1 METWEWIVLV
11 ALAAGVVLLAV
22 AIFARA
28 RSRSRRLEGAFGPE
42 YDRAVSNTGRRN
54 AEKRLTEVEKQHE
67 DLRIRALP
75 GSARERYL
83 EDWKHAETR
92 FIADPHES
100 AAGAER
106 IIRRVL
112 EERGYPTD
120 GDAEDQVAHLAVD
133 HPDVAERFRH
143 GRAMLENVN
152 GAQATE
158 DLRKA
163 LIDFRIV
170 LDELLEDRV
179 AA

>member
-11 ALAAGVVLLAV
+11 AVAAAVVLLAIG
-22 AIFARA
+22 IFARA
-28 RSRSRRLEGAFGPE
+28 RTRSRRLEGTFGPE
-42 YDRAVSNTGRRN
+42 YDRAVSSSGRRD
-54 AEKRLTEVEKQHE
+54 AEKHLSEVEKQHE
-67 DLRIRALP
+67 ELRIRTLP

-83 EDWKHAETR
+83 EEWRHAETR
-92 FIADPHES
+92 FVTDPRES
-100 AAGAER
+100 AASAER

-143 GRAMLENVN
+143 GRAMLDNVN